1 MRILRLKGD
10 KNMPIPKDKKKFA
23 LWIHPETLEKVT
35 EIYTS
40 DNCRSKSEFIEK
52 AVLFYTAHLEA
63 KDEHSMLPNA
73 FLSTMKGMI
82 AESDTRISRLL
93 FKIAVELAVTMNVV
107 AYNTDIDMVSLERL
121 KGACVNE
128 VKRLNG
134 DFSFKDAYHW
144 QKD

>member
-52 AVLFYTAHLEA
+52 AVLFYTAHLES
-63 KDEHSMLPNA
+63 KDERSMLPNA

>member
-1 MRILRLKGD
+1 
-10 KNMPIPKDKKKFA
+10 MPIPKDKKKFA
-23 LWIHPETLEKVT
+23 LWLYPETLEKVT
-35 EIYTS
+35 EIYTL

-52 AVLFYTAHLEA
+52 AILFYISHLEA
-63 KDEHSMLPNA
+63 KDERSMLPNA

-107 AYNTDIDMVSLERL
+107 AYNTEIDPVSLERL
-121 KGACVNE
+121 RGTCVNE

-134 DFSFKDAYHW
+134 DFSFDDAYHW